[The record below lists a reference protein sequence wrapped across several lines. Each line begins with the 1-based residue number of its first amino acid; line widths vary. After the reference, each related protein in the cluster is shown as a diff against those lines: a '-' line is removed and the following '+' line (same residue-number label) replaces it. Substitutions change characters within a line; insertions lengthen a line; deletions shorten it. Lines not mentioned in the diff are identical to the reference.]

1 MGTPAMAWRLMMAVR
16 ESLSAIPSP
25 SCRCMWPLRLSE
37 ADGIWFLCDCGA
49 LQDKRV
55 TARASAL
62 RWAWW
67 RRSAIRALAS
77 SQVMAGCIAVSSV
90 A

>member
-1 MGTPAMAWRLMMAVR
+1 MGTPAMAWRQMTAVR

-25 SCRCMWPLRLSE
+25 SCRCMRPLRLSE

-49 LQDKRV
+49 LQGKRV
-55 TARASAL
+55 TARASAS

-67 RRSAIRALAS
+67 RRSAVPPVPSKSESLI
-77 SQVMAGCIAVSSV
+77 
-90 A
+90 